1 MAKETGIAINRGD
14 GGDAEPEVDPRFV
27 RIAAECWKKGNEA
40 IPKENWDYAIEMYSK
55 ACQLVPHNLTY
66 RQSLRGTERKKYGDN
81 GKGAAMAGMRL
92 MGVRGK
98 IKKAEMSKEKDWK
111 VIMEAAEEGLMINP
125 WDNALLKSVAD
136 AAAHLNYVDVAIFSY
151 EEALKLEPSNI
162 ELNKSLAEILEQRGE
177 YKRAVA
183 CWQRIQKADPL
194 SGEARTRIQQLS
206 AGEVIDRGGY
216 GQADTTRKVMSANNV
231 AVKAADADGPGMSQ
245 EADLQR
251 AIRKSPESK
260 DNYLKLGE
268 YYRREGDLAK
278 AEEQFA
284 KALELTGGA
293 DHAIREMVED
303 AQLEQMRQRLTAAK
317 SGAQGGDEETKKE
330 AARLAGELVLRE
342 IAVFKDRVERYP
354 ADMRMKFDLGQRYMR
369 VKNWKDAIPLFQQAR
384 SDARIKGES
393 LAALGKCFAYDGK
406 IPLAR
411 RQFEAAVAEITFDDK
426 PDVFKDVH
434 YSLARLA
441 EEMKDFAVAEEHYQ
455 TVVEVDYGFRDCVTR
470 LDALQSRG
478 SESKGES

>member
-1 MAKETGIAINRGD
+1 MAKDTGIAINRGD
-14 GGDAEPEVDPRFV
+14 GADAEPEVDPRFV
-27 RIAAECWKKGNEA
+27 KIAADCWKKGNEA
-40 IPKENWDYAIEMYSK
+40 VPKENWDYAIDMYGK

-66 RQSLRGTERKKYGDN
+66 RQSLRAAQRKKYGDN
-81 GKGAAMAGMRL
+81 GKGAAMSGMRL

-98 IKKAEMSKEKDWK
+98 LKKADMSKEKDWK
-111 VIMEAAEEGLMINP
+111 AIMETAEEGLAVNP
-125 WDNALLKSVAD
+125 WDVPLLKAVGD
-136 AAAHLNYVDVAIFSY
+136 AAAKLNYPDVAIFSY
-151 EEALKLEPSNI
+151 EEAIKLEPTSI

-183 CWQRIQKADPL
+183 CWQRIQKVDPL

-251 AIRKSPESK
+251 AIRKDPENK

-268 YYRREGDLAK
+268 YYRREGDLPR
-278 AEEQFA
+278 AEENFF
-284 KALELTGGA
+284 KALELTGGK
-293 DHAIREMVED
+293 DHTIRELVED
-303 AQLEQMRQRLTAAK
+303 VQLEQMRQQLTTAK
-317 SGAQGGDEETKKE
+317 SNAQTGDEETKKE
-330 AARLAGELVLRE
+330 AARLAGELLKRE
-342 IAVFKDRVERYP
+342 IAVLRDRVERYP
-354 ADMRMKFDLGQRYMR
+354 ADMRMKFELGQRYMR
-369 VKNWKDAIPLFQQAR
+369 IKNWKEAIPLFQQAR
-384 SDARIKGES
+384 GDARIKGES

-411 RQFEAAVAEITFDDK
+411 RQFEAAVAEITFEDK
-426 PDVFKDVH
+426 PDVFKDIH

-441 EEMKDFAVAEEHYQ
+441 EEMKDFVVAEEHYQ
-455 TVVEVDYGFRDCVTR
+455 KVVEVDYAYRDCVTR
-470 LDALQSRG
+470 LDTLQSRG
-478 SESKGES
+478 QEPQGEA